1 MLSRLSTFRSI
12 ATILSLAEFSGDA
25 GTIICTSAEGAQTRH
40 DWAGASLETIFFERN
55 SQHFERFAAGGGSII
70 LSVPQMFL
78 QIFGM
83 AEWNCSFFLLSHDE
97 HGPSG
102 QWLGKNEAESYRDK
116 WACGATR
123 ELSLDDL

>member
-12 ATILSLAEFSGDA
+12 ASILSLADFSGEA
-25 GTIICTSAEGAQTRH
+25 GTITCSDQTRH
-40 DWAGASLETIFFERN
+40 DWTGASLETIFFERN
-55 SQHFERFAAGGGSII
+55 SQHFERFAEGEGSII
-70 LSVPQMFL
+70 LALPQMFL

-83 AEWNCSFFLLSHDE
+83 EQWNCSFFLLSLDE
-97 HGPSG
+97 HGISG

-116 WACGATR
+116 WAAPQTR